1 MRLGRKPEP
10 KRLLWY
16 SITWQDAAPSAP
28 YLCCFSS
35 FGAAWCR
42 TERRFFVRRLH
53 QAAPKLRAPVCGFIP
68 VCGFLIWHGA
78 CNLINLALWYK
89 SALLELRRS
98 KLARSPKSRIIF
110 LIAFMIFYEL
120 NIWFFNELNLLVYFI
135 YVVFMISGFNIC
147 VCCILQHLEAGT
159 LPKTLGNHKNI
170 INFI

>member
-1 MRLGRKPEP
+1 MQPRAHH
-10 KRLLWY
+10 
-16 SITWQDAAPSAP
+16 TSAV
-28 YLCCFSS
+28 SAI

-42 TERRFFVRRLH
+42 TERRFFARRLH

-98 KLARSPKSRIIF
+98 KLARSPKSRIICFIVFFNDFF
-110 LIAFMIFYEL
+110 LWIQYMFFYES
-120 NIWFFNELNLLVYFI
+120 NLLVYFI
-135 YVVFMISGFNIC
+135 YGFLMFFLKISGFNTC

-159 LPKTLGNHKNI
+159 LPKTPWKP
-170 INFI
+170 